1 MVEVGGR
8 GPIVALVVLAACLLP
23 QGTKLAAQTLSGEIP
38 GDSETTARSAPF
50 PSFSLP
56 NLALESSSR
65 TNFGDDGLSPFR
77 PDPAGADVSEGSD
90 PQPAKPV
97 PAAQTPDDET
107 HITWGPLLG
116 ESVFFATIENV
127 KRVCCEIDIKPEL
140 KGVLL
145 SDYFKSVANM
155 HGWDD
160 YDPFT
165 VQYLEHSFQ
174 GAVAA
179 RLEIQNDPLGKYR
192 RIGAPGYWRSAWR
205 GFLYA
210 AAYGAAFKIGPY
222 GEAMIGNVGLPN
234 EYRKRPL
241 PPGADYGK
249 LAWSE
254 FIIDPVGGTL
264 WCITEDL
271 LDRYVIGREE
281 QNGTSHVWIDLSRSF
296 LTPSRTFGNV
306 LRFQKPWYR
315 ERPPVYAAGA
325 VKGVAPGDPDP
336 PPLTGLNDP
345 SWELFGGCSYL
356 HASSNEKSY
365 RLTGWESSATR
376 NLNPWFGFEAA
387 FGGLYGSGP
396 GSVPSYVPRYTFL
409 FGPHVSFRKI
419 SRATPFVHWLL
430 GGARGPARTTPAEC
444 PTGSP
449 CKVSTSSDTF
459 FAGDF
464 GGGFDVRVGP
474 RFSVRA
480 IEADYLYDNFH
491 SGQAHAQIST
501 GITFNLRPKG
511 R

>member
-1 MVEVGGR
+1 MIAVRGR
-8 GPIVALVVLAACLLP
+8 STIVASAVLSACLLP
-23 QGTKLAAQTLSGEIP
+23 QRTNLAAQTLSGEAS
-38 GDSETTARSAPF
+38 GDTEATARIAPL
-50 PSFSLP
+50 PSFPLSNP
-56 NLALESSSR
+56 ALESSSL
-65 TNFGDDGLSPFR
+65 TDTGGDGLSSSQ
-77 PDPAGADVSEGSD
+77 PDAAEVSKRSD
-90 PQPAKPV
+90 PQPAN
-97 PAAQTPDDET
+97 PASGVQVINDQT
-107 HITWGPLLG
+107 HVAWGPLLG

-127 KRVCCEIDIKPEL
+127 KRVCCEIDIGPEL

-145 SDYFKSVANM
+145 SDYFKSIANI

-205 GFLYA
+205 GFLFA

-249 LAWSE
+249 MAWSE

-264 WCITEDL
+264 WCTTEDL

-281 QNGTSHVWIDLSRSF
+281 KNGASHVRIDLSRSF

-315 ERPPVYAAGA
+315 ERPPVYAAQA
-325 VKGVAPGDPDP
+325 VKGAAPGDPP
-336 PPLTGLNDP
+336 PSARLDAPG
-345 SWELFGGCSYL
+345 WELFAGYSYL
-356 HASSNEKSY
+356 HASSNQERYS
-365 RLTGWESSATR
+365 LTGWESSTTR

-396 GSVPSYVPRYTFL
+396 GGVPNYVPRYTFL
-409 FGPHVSFRKI
+409 FGPHFSFRKI
-419 SRATPFVHWLL
+419 PRATPFVHWLL
-430 GGARGPARTTPAEC
+430 GGARGPARTTVGDC
-444 PTGSP
+444 PSGSSCP
-449 CKVSTSSDTF
+449 VSTSSDTF
-459 FAGDF
+459 FAGDL
-464 GGGFDVRVGP
+464 GGGVDVRVSP

-480 IEADYLYDNFH
+480 IEADYLYDNFRA
-491 SGQAHAQIST
+491 GQAHAQIST
-501 GITFNLRPKG
+501 GITFNWRRSG